1 MEDNDLG
8 KINRDI
14 LLGKSDS
21 DLNSIQESLFQVVDN
36 SITMLSERLIF
47 ALGIEAKDSVSTF
60 LKGFSEE
67 IKGILAARLN
77 TLKGKILEVDYDTY
91 ITEMEESRVSLLS
104 SIESIYI
111 NGSNALFNNL
121 NGVSKER
128 IESLRESIWG
138 SFKDKITGDI
148 TNYDRIL
155 GNYFIEN
162 TDRYKKMEESTR
174 RLSA

>member
-1 MEDNDLG
+1 MGNNDLG

-21 DLNSIQESLFQVVDN
+21 DLNSIQESLFQVIDN
-36 SITMLSERLIF
+36 SIIMLSDRLIL
-47 ALGIEAKDSVSTF
+47 AVGMECKNQIDAF

-67 IKGILAARLN
+67 IKKILAARLN
-77 TLKGKILEVDYDTY
+77 TLKGKILELDYETY
-91 ITEMEESRVSLLS
+91 IVELEESRVSLLS

-111 NGSNALFNNL
+111 NGSNVLFNNL

>member
-1 MEDNDLG
+1 MDNNDLG

-14 LLGKSDS
+14 LLDKSDS
-21 DLNSIQESLFQVVDN
+21 DLNSIRESLLQIIDN
-36 SITMLSERLIF
+36 SIIMLSDRLIF
-47 ALGIEAKDSVSTF
+47 ALGIETKDSVSTF
-60 LKGFSEE
+60 LKGFSDE

-91 ITEMEESRVSLLS
+91 ITEIEESRVSLLS

-155 GNYFIEN
+155 VNYFVEN
-162 TDRYKKMEESTR
+162 LERYKKMEESTR